1 MMPYYRFEN
10 MEQLRTNP
18 HLSSG
23 KGAVVNGKYLTLRNN
38 NKDAGTGSELH
49 YHPNE
54 LMIFPILGKINAV
67 VGKDQRII
75 RAGTFVHVPPNA
87 RHSMKACQD
96 GPVSYL
102 YCKDNT
108 WTLAGIAADEA
119 PPDKAPT
126 IDELIEKHD
135 AGIYP
140 GQEKM
145 PEASEAIIE
154 GLNDCFY
161 ELNAG
166 PDAPP
171 QSTRSVKVVEG
182 QRIKFLL
189 VDSPSNQLEKMSST
203 PHERFL
209 YVMSGTAVT
218 EISGEKKTVCS
229 GDLLHVPKGVTF
241 SFLTRSTPTRYCY
254 FESTDFLETQIEE

>member
-1 MMPYYRFEN
+1 M
-10 MEQLRTNP
+10 
-18 HLSSG
+18 
-23 KGAVVNGKYLTLRNN
+23 VNTFTLRNN

-166 PDAPP
+166 PDAPH
-171 QSTRSVKVVEG
+171 
-182 QRIKFLL
+182 
-189 VDSPSNQLEKMSST
+189 NQLDQLK
-203 PHERFL
+203 
-209 YVMSGTAVT
+209 
-218 EISGEKKTVCS
+218 
-229 GDLLHVPKGVTF
+229 
-241 SFLTRSTPTRYCY
+241 
-254 FESTDFLETQIEE
+254 